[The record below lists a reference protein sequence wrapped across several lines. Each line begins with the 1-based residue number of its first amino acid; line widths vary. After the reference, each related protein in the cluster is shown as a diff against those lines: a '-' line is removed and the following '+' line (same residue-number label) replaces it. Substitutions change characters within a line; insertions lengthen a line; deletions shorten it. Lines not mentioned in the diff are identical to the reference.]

1 MHRYDYTRKPGAT
14 ELVPFR
20 TYACKWALAHGRS
33 SRPLISPTTAADNK
47 VAMARKDYQLN
58 ALIAGFGHPSRG
70 ETEAV
75 TTQNLEV
82 VFSRQSA
89 RKIPIMVRLSPSPC
103 VRQSILTPLRGQVID
118 LTGRRSGNSCA
129 SSPIFFPG
137 ISTVLLPRTKSLG
150 GLLTSGHPD
159 HAFAR
164 ICVSGEYGAVSNV
177 LVLREFLIGHGGT
190 GKGPATN

>member
-129 SSPIFFPG
+129 SSPIFFPEFPQFCCRELNPLVACLHLG
-137 ISTVLLPRTKSLG
+137 TQTMPLPASVSRESTEQCPMSWYCE
-150 GLLTSGHPD
+150 S
-159 HAFAR
+159 
-164 ICVSGEYGAVSNV
+164 S
-177 LVLREFLIGHGGT
+177 
-190 GKGPATN
+190 